1 MTKTAARITHVVKRT
16 GAVVP
21 FNKERITNAI
31 YRAAVAVGGRDQSTA
46 EGLASQVV
54 TMLEETTPSGRIPTI
69 EEIQDIVE
77 KVLIENGHAKTAKVY
92 ILYRDE
98 RARRRRE
105 RARRFAYPSENI
117 PWRKIW
123 EVLNWTVDHDLHT
136 IERLNARIARGEFP
150 QIVRETDRAYNED
163 ITTASEIIRERRES
177 VKVVIIAGP
186 SSSGKT
192 TTTTKLN
199 HLLKK
204 MGLNLVPLTVDN
216 YFLDLELHPKDEFG
230 DYDFETPQALDL
242 ELINEHLVRLI
253 AGEEVLIPFYDFKT
267 GRRHDDHTPMRVGPN
282 DVILIDSLHGLY
294 ADMTRDVDGELKFKL
309 YIEPLL
315 QMKGSGG
322 KFVRWTDLRLMR
334 RMVRDAAHRSYDP
347 QRTLE
352 HWHYVRKSEMRNIVP
367 YINTTDYIVNSGL
380 PYELAVMRVRL
391 LDHFEKWVEQYQD
404 DSLREDA
411 LARAERVYPLLKS
424 VTPVE
429 DDSPIPPDSLLRE
442 FIGGSCYEY

>member
-1 MTKTAARITHVVKRT
+1 VARITHVVKRT

-21 FNKERITNAI
+21 FRKERITNAI
-31 YRAAVAVGGRDQSTA
+31 YRAAVAVGGRDKSVA
-46 EGLASQVV
+46 EGLADQVV
-54 TMLEETTPSGRIPTI
+54 AMLEEITPPGHVPAV
-69 EEIQDIVE
+69 EEIQDVVE
-77 KVLIENGHAKTAKVY
+77 KALIENGHARTAKAY

-98 RARRRRE
+98 RARQRMKGAE
-105 RARRFAYPSENI
+105 RATRSCESI
-117 PWRKIW
+117 PWRKMWRILDW
-123 EVLNWTVDHDLHT
+123 AVEHDLHT
-136 IERLNARIARGEFP
+136 VERLNARIARGEFP
-150 QIVRETDRAYNED
+150 EIVRETDHAYNDD
-163 ITTASEIIRERRES
+163 ITAASEVIRERRDR
-177 VKVVIIAGP
+177 VRVVIIAGP

-216 YFLDLELHPKDEFG
+216 YFFDLELHPRDEFG

-242 ELINEHLVRLI
+242 ALINEHLVRLI
-253 AGEEVLIPFYDFKT
+253 AGEEVLIPLYDFKT
-267 GRRHDDHTPMRVGPN
+267 GERHDDHTPMQIGPH

-294 ADMTRDVDGELKFKL
+294 APMTKDVPDEVKFKL

-315 QMKGSGG
+315 QMKGPDGRY
-322 KFVRWTDLRLMR
+322 VRWTDLRLMR
-334 RMVRDAAHRSYDP
+334 RMERDAAFRAYDP

-352 HWHYVRKSEMRNIVP
+352 HWHYVRSSELRHIIP
-367 YINTTDYIVNSGL
+367 YINTTDYVVNSGL
-380 PYELAVMRVRL
+380 PYELPIMKARL
-391 LDHFEKWVEQYQD
+391 FHHFEKWVDLYKD
-404 DSLREDA
+404 DPLREDA
-411 LARAERVYPLLKS
+411 FTRAERVYNLLKA